1 MTDVE
6 CTYSEDDVLAYV
18 AGELDAET
26 DLEMSVHMADCEGCR
41 EEAADFKALDRVV
54 ADCCRDEAVR
64 WHTFESPFGRM
75 FAAGTSKGV
84 ARLTWRDVGEE
95 EFLAWMA
102 EEFPGRPLIRDAEAL
117 AVVER
122 EVTEYFRGERSE
134 FDMELDLSALS
145 EFERQV
151 LEELTEA
158 IRFGQVIP
166 YSTLAKRL
174 GKPKAARAVG
184 NAVGANPVPIIVPCH
199 RVVRLDGSLGG
210 YGGGIEYKER
220 LLEIEGRQDL
230 LKVG

>member
-1 MTDVE
+1 MTDGE
-6 CTYSEDDVLAYV
+6 CTYCEDDVLAYV
-18 AGELDAET
+18 AGDLET
-26 DLEMSVHMADCEGCR
+26 EADLEMSVHLADCEDCR
-41 EEAADFKALDRVV
+41 ESAADFKALDCVV
-54 ADCCRDEAVR
+54 ADCCRNEAIR
-64 WHTFESPFGRM
+64 WHTFESAFGRM
-75 FAAGTSKGV
+75 FAASTSKGV

-95 EFLAWMA
+95 GFLDWMT
-102 EEFPGRPLIRDAEAL
+102 EQFPGRPLIRDPEAL
-117 AVVER
+117 AEVER
-122 EVTEYFRGERSE
+122 EVTEYFQGERTH
-134 FDMELDLSALS
+134 FDMELDLGAMS

-174 GKPKAARAVG
+174 GKPRAARAVG

-210 YGGGIEYKER
+210 YGGGIEYKEK

>member
-1 MTDVE
+1 MTDGK

-18 AGELDAET
+18 TGDLDMEA
-26 DLEMSVHMADCEGCR
+26 DLEMSVHLADCEGCR
-41 EEAADFKALDRVV
+41 EEAADFKALDCVV
-54 ADCCRDEAVR
+54 ADCCRDEAIR

-75 FAAGTSKGV
+75 FTAATSKGV
-84 ARLTWRDVGEE
+84 SRLTWEEMGED
-95 EFLAWMA
+95 EFLDSMA
-102 EEFPGRPLIRDAEAL
+102 ERFPGRPLIRDAEAL
-117 AVVER
+117 EEVER
-122 EVTEYFRGERSE
+122 EVTEYLRGERSE

-166 YSTLAKRL
+166 YSTLAERI

-184 NAVGANPVPIIVPCH
+184 NAVGSNPVPIIVPCH

-210 YGGGIEYKER
+210 YGGGIEFKEK
-220 LLEIEGRQDL
+220 LLEIEGRRDL
-230 LKVG
+230 LKVS